1 MKCKNAREALVLD
14 LYGELSMEDQK
25 RLEDHLRTCRTCAAE
40 RTETLRFAAFLEAH
54 PPVPVPEPNRDRVW
68 RGVEAALT
76 GRPAP
81 ARRRISFGRQWSF
94 AGAALVLVLV
104 AGIFIGRSVFPPAGG
119 PVAAAGPASAGAG
132 MKPVLAGHL
141 EDLKPLL
148 LEFANASS
156 EPGSD
161 RKILVEE
168 SIVRALLL
176 QNNLLRKALLS
187 SNPEAADLLDD
198 CDLILKEIINR
209 NRPTSAA
216 PADIQDLIRKR
227 GVMFKLEILKKS

>member
-1 MKCKNAREALVLD
+1 MKCKHAREAVVLD
-14 LYGELSMEDQK
+14 LYGELSTEDK
-25 RLEDHLRTCRTCAAE
+25 ERLEAHLRTCRTCAAE
-40 RTETLRFAAFLEAH
+40 RNETLRLAAFLEAH

-81 ARRRISFGRQWSF
+81 ARRRLSFNRQWSF

-104 AGIFIGRSVFPPAGG
+104 VGIFIGRSVFPPAGG
-119 PVAAAGPASAGAG
+119 PVAAAGASLGPA

-156 EPGSD
+156 DPGSN

-176 QNNLLRKALLS
+176 QNNLLRKALLK
-187 SNPEAADLLDD
+187 SNPEAAELLDD

-209 NRPTSAA
+209 NRPTSAT